1 MNGFIWCRTAKLP
14 KDVKGKYLV
23 YRGNKTLITGNTRK
37 TMREAFTILLVIQMR
52 LTTFLLRTS
61 LYYQTETLAYLWGAN
76 R

>member
-37 TMREAFTILLVIQMR
+37 TMREALYNIVGDPDDHDHIFIESFTLLPDGNISVFMG
-52 LTTFLLRTS
+52 S
-61 LYYQTETLAYLWGAN
+61 
-76 R
+76 